1 LDRIYATSGYTN
13 GNSNSS
19 YFAPILSFKDIRKS
33 DAGEY
38 VNVIVDEKTNK
49 TIFTYYYIFYV
60 IEKVF
65 KELPKNYRA
74 KFGQSQTLE
83 CEAKFSSE
91 ANDYNIQ
98 WQNSNRYIINN
109 SSRYLVEDIIKENK
123 VITNLLTINNVTEK
137 DLGEYRCE
145 ANIYVGPITI
155 RDYFSIYLNSSIM
168 THPQYLLFLFTM
180 IFNFQLSSLIQ

>member
-1 LDRIYATSGYTN
+1 LDRIYATSDYPN

-19 YFAPILSFKDIRKS
+19 YFVSILSFIDIRKS
-33 DAGEY
+33 DTGEY

-65 KELPKNYRA
+65 KELPKNYRVE
-74 KFGQSQTLE
+74 FDQNQTLE

-98 WQNSNRYIINN
+98 WQNGNRYIINN
-109 SSRYLVEDIIKENK
+109 SNRYLVEDIIKENK

-155 RDYFSIYLNSSIM
+155 RDHFSIYLNSSIM
-168 THPQYLLFLFTM
+168 THSQYLLFLFTM